1 MTGNVI
7 RFFRYLVFRERKSYH
22 VKEEDKKRIRASI
35 QGAEAAGTAAAQNEG
50 TRP

>member
-1 MTGNVI
+1 MTENVI

-22 VKEEDKKRIRASI
+22 MKEKEKKRIRASI